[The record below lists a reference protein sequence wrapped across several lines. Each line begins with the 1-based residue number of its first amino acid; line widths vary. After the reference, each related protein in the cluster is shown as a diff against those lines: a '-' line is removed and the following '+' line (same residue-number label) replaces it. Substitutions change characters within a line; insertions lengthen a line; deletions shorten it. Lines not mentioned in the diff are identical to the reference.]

1 MNPFRVKIS
10 VIHSRIN
17 LLLYVTG
24 LIFLLMLI
32 LLLQTSLHQ
41 EKLFLQSSRSQ
52 LQNENRSMV
61 ENRTEL
67 LQQVVYDNTFWDDFV
82 NHLTPHDTNWYENN
96 ITTLLKSFK
105 IDYVAVFDT
114 TFKLVH
120 EANSEE
126 YNCPSL
132 INSEMLERLKEKKF
146 LNFFL
151 KKPEGLY
158 EIASASVH
166 PESDPTHQLTRA
178 RGYLVLAR
186 CWNNAFLDSLSKQ
199 HGAVVSIVSSGDTT
213 NIHDKTV
220 TNAYFPLNDFNGQE
234 IALVSFKRTS
244 NLLVVYRR
252 ISLFMI
258 LTMLASIIIT
268 WLLLNFTMRKWVT
281 RPLKLVTEI
290 LKTEDASLVSE
301 LKKCPGEYKKIG
313 ILFSDFVNQKNELL
327 IAKEKAEESDML
339 KSTFLANMSHE
350 IRTPMNGILGFVE
363 LLKEPKLSG
372 EEQLEY
378 IDIIA
383 ESGQRMLNI
392 INDIISISK
401 LEAGHTEIVITETN
415 VNDQVRYIYTFFKP
429 EAEKHG
435 IEFNYKQ
442 GLPDHHSH
450 ILTDREKLYAILTNL
465 VKNAVK
471 FTHKGSIELGYEQ
484 KGAFLEFFV
493 RDTGVGI
500 REEQQHIVFERFRQ
514 ANESLSRH
522 YEGAGLG
529 LAISKAYVTLL
540 GGKIWVNSELNKGS
554 SFYFTVPY
562 NPISIFA
569 NTSISAKH
577 NTREGLNIQG
587 LKILV
592 AEDDPISDL
601 FLQKMIRNF
610 AKEVLKVVTGDE
622 AVETCRQNPDIDL
635 ILMDIQMPGMDG
647 YEATRQIRQFNT
659 KVIILAQTALA
670 LKGERENALEA
681 GCNDYLSKP
690 ISVDDFSNL
699 IRMYF
704 ENRV

>member
-1 MNPFRVKIS
+1 
-10 VIHSRIN
+10 
-17 LLLYVTG
+17 
-24 LIFLLMLI
+24 MLI
-32 LLLQTSLHQ
+32 LLFKTTLQQ
-41 EKLFLQSSRSQ
+41 EKLFLQASRSQ
-52 LQNENRSMV
+52 LRNENRSMV
-61 ENRTEL
+61 ENKTEL

-82 NHLTPHDTNWYENN
+82 NHLTPHDTDWYANN

-114 TFKLVH
+114 SFNLVH

-151 KKPEGLY
+151 KKPEGLF

-186 CWNNAFLDSLSKQ
+186 CWNNELLASLSKQ
-199 HGAVVSIVSSGDTT
+199 HGAEVSIVSSGDTT
-213 NIHDKTV
+213 KMNDKTL

-244 NLLVVYRR
+244 NILVVYRR

-258 LTMLASIIIT
+258 LTMLASIIIS

-281 RPLKLVTEI
+281 RPLKLVTAI
-290 LKTEDASLVSE
+290 LKTGNASLVSE
-301 LKKCPGEYKKIG
+301 LKQCPGEYKQIG
-313 ILFSDFVNQKNELL
+313 TLFSDFVNQKNELL

-401 LEAGHTEIVITETN
+401 LEAGHTEVVLTETN
-415 VNDQVRYIYTFFKP
+415 VNDQLRYIFTFFKP
-429 EAEKHG
+429 EAEKQG
-435 IEFNYKQ
+435 IEFKYKQ
-442 GLPDHHSH
+442 GLPDHYSH

-484 KGAFLEFFV
+484 KGSFLEFFV

-500 REEQQHIVFERFRQ
+500 HQDQQDIVFERFRQ
-514 ANESLSRH
+514 ASESLSRH

-529 LAISKAYVTLL
+529 LAISKAYVELL
-540 GGKIWVNSELNKGS
+540 GGKIWVDSVLDKGS

-562 NPISIFA
+562 DPINRIS
-569 NTSISAKH
+569 NSSISENHSTWEDLKI
-577 NTREGLNIQG
+577 TG

-592 AEDDPISDL
+592 AEDDPISAF
-601 FLQKMIRNF
+601 FLQKMIGSL
-610 AKEVLKVVTGDE
+610 AKEVLKVGSGEEV
-622 AVETCRQNPDIDL
+622 VETCRQNADIDL

-647 YEATRQIRQFNT
+647 YEATRQIRKFNA

-670 LKGERENALEA
+670 LKGERENALKA

-690 ISVDDFSNL
+690 ISVEVFSNL
-699 IRMYF
+699 IRKYF
-704 ENRV
+704 ENKV